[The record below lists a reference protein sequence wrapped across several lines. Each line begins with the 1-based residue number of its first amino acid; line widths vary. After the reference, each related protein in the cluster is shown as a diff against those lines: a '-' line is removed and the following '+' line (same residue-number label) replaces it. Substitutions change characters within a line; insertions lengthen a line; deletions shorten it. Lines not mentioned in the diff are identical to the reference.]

1 MKRKTLS
8 LPPPLAHTPTAR
20 ARYGGGF
27 QRARNLIA
35 VVRPAHG
42 LRAAINSIEQALSG
56 GADGVLLCN
65 LNGSSA
71 EIALALA
78 LGVRADRPD
87 IWVGLH
93 LLDLPAAQALHFPGV
108 RQLNGLMEEN
118 SGVGTG
124 NDLEYEDAREA
135 MGEARANFR
144 WEGLHWG
151 GLEPA
156 ALNGRSLNR
165 ASSFVDVVTLRGA
178 RSSSPV
184 PASFVAEARAAL
196 GDHPLA
202 VGSGVTLANC
212 ESYLSYADA
221 FVVCEALESDPGV
234 VDRAR
239 VAALAALIHSEAAPN
254 PPPPNQ
260 R

>member
-8 LPPPLAHTPTAR
+8 LPPDAPHTPAAR
-20 ARYGGGF
+20 TRYGEGF
-27 QRARNLIA
+27 RRARNLIA
-35 VVRPAHG
+35 VVRPTHG
-42 LRAAINSIEQALSG
+42 LRAAINSIDQALGG

-71 EIALALA
+71 EISLALA
-78 LGVRADRPD
+78 LGVRADRAD

-108 RQLNGLMEEN
+108 RTLNGLAEEN
-118 SGVGTG
+118 AGVSTG

-135 MGEARANFR
+135 MGEARTNFR
-144 WEGLHWG
+144 WAGLHWG
-151 GLEPA
+151 GLDPA
-156 ALNGRSLNR
+156 ALNNRALSR

-178 RSSSPV
+178 RSSTHV
-184 PASFVAEARAAL
+184 PATALAAARAAL

-202 VGSGVTLANC
+202 VGSGVTAANC
-212 ESYLSYADA
+212 ESYLPYADA
-221 FVVCEALESDPGV
+221 FIVCEALESEPGV

-239 VAALAALIHSEAAPN
+239 VAALAALVHSEPPVA
-254 PPPPNQ
+254 PPPNQ